1 MSVQDNEYIVPTVS
15 IVGWSGSGKTLFIVD
30 LIENLVKKGY
40 KIATLKH
47 NAYKFQMD
55 KPGKDSYRHKE
66 AGAKT
71 VIISSKEKIAVIK
84 EVEEEQKVVDLINK
98 FVDDSYDL
106 AIVEGFKSG
115 DLPKIEIYRPNLQ
128 KGMITNNKNLI
139 KRIVNDTTEEELLSK
154 VEEVSNYL
162 INELINR

>member
-15 IVGWSGSGKTLFIVD
+15 IVGWSGSGKTLFVVD